1 MNKKLL
7 VLPVLALAV
16 GMMTGCTK
24 DDVKALQD
32 HDAEQ
37 DSRLDAL
44 ENDVNGMKN
53 QISALQT
60 EMNAK
65 IQEAKDDYG
74 AKVNAINAQIADD
87 EAKLVGI
94 TNNFAEEKA
103 ALQADY
109 AAKIKAVDDKYAP
122 LMETANGKIAAL
134 ETNLAAAQQAIT
146 AQITELVQADAG
158 LRSDLTA
165 LQTTFQSKLQEI
177 NAAIQ
182 ANADDILDLQDRLD
196 LDEADLDEVYA
207 AVQALY
213 EDIAAFGDW
222 LTDGQVTDLDS
233 LYTVLL
239 YTEYLSWNYTDYYLD
254 PVKEDLA
261 DLSEYVDALV
271 EYVQSLGNQAS
282 DAITALSE
290 SLTDLSEFVEEF
302 YGEFEDSMEELG
314 AVLQEMD
321 GSIGG
326 LLEDIADIEG
336 EIEIERQRISALEEL
351 EAADKA
357 ELQQDLQDAVEAL
370 EDALNAEAEA
380 LQAEIDELNLQLEAL
395 SNDLYDTIDYLN
407 AYYQN
412 DINYIVD
419 NLGGLLD
426 IPVYEVTFDPNYES
440 IDSVPEQIV
449 VKVLKGDKVEAPD
462 IEREGYVL
470 KNWLL
475 DGDDDKPWVFY
486 GYVVTEDM
494 ELYANWELD
503 GVHEVDYL
511 NPTVLSESTLEQE
524 GVTRYP
530 LDGADG
536 FVEIRD
542 YAPEF
547 YVSMVDTP
555 DGATSALYG
564 TLLHGAL
571 KVGDRV
577 AIQCND
583 SYYTRIIYREID
595 SIFDFNE
602 GYVDFALPTGSDDY
616 ELFFNDNCEAA
627 DIAATDALVCLEGQQ
642 IYSQTF
648 YGTFHAEKPFDTSS
662 ESLSLKQVHNVGS
675 ESIRTVA
682 LGMMDG
688 GSNTVNAGED
698 REDAIM
704 QFTYRQYTFIRKG
717 TKVPVY
723 IYGTSDLCGFF
734 EVEDYDI
741 VSYLEYQLYNY
752 NTLEFFGVR
761 SQEIFGDSLGNV
773 SMSPMAAFA
782 DSIGGSYK
790 PDVDFYDLDKPL
802 ARDFEDWDA
811 VYDQHDSADN
821 ADHSKVFTVFYDYYD
836 NLLCVNLSGNGV
848 QYAGSGTVS
857 YFIFQPTQLL
867 DIEFEDAALISFLKN
882 DHTTSECKYK
892 GVWLFSWVNG
902 QFVQGERIYNFDNLP
917 NGAFIGL
924 GNAGGI
930 FPTDC
935 TTVDAIFYLGI

>member
-1 MNKKLL
+1 MKKKLL

-24 DDVKALQD
+24 DDLAAYQSQNGEDISALKAKDDDLQSQID
-32 HDAEQ
+32 Q
-37 DSRLDAL
+37 LK
-44 ENDVNGMKN
+44 NDVNGMKS
-53 QISALQT
+53 QITALQT
-60 EMNAK
+60 EMNTK

-74 AKVNAINAQIADD
+74 AKVTAINNKITAD
-87 EAKLVGI
+87 EAALASL
-94 TNNFAEEKA
+94 TSSFNSDKA

-109 AAKIKAVDDKYAP
+109 EAKIKAVDDKYAP
-122 LMETANGKIAAL
+122 LMETANAKIAAL
-134 ETNLAAAQQAIT
+134 ETNLASAQQAFT
-146 AQITELVQADAG
+146 NQISALVAADAG
-158 LRSDLTA
+158 LQSDLEA
-165 LQTTFQSKLQEI
+165 LSSDIEDVVGDIMGAIEENATNIEDLAGQLGADEQVM
-177 NAAIQ
+177 AAI
-182 ANADDILDLQDRLD
+182 AESL
-196 LDEADLDEVYA
+196 
-207 AVQALY
+207 QALY
-213 EDIAAFGDW
+213 DGMSQFGNWLLGEDLDDLFYCLAYAVSYGEWYTDQVADDLAELSENVDTLADSASEAISSLYESLSNLAAF
-222 LTDGQVTDLDS
+222 V
-233 LYTVLL
+233 
-239 YTEYLSWNYTDYYLD
+239 N
-254 PVKEDLA
+254 
-261 DLSEYVDALV
+261 
-271 EYVQSLGNQAS
+271 
-282 DAITALSE
+282 
-290 SLTDLSEFVEEF
+290 EF
-302 YGEFEDSMEELG
+302 YEEYEAQMEQLAATLE
-314 AVLQEMD
+314 EMD
-321 GSIGG
+321 GSIDG
-326 LLEDIADIEG
+326 LLEDIADIED
-336 EIEIERQRISALEEL
+336 EIDVERQRIDALEEL

-357 ELQQDLQDAVEAL
+357 ELQQDLQDAVETL

-395 SNDLYDTIDYLN
+395 SDDLYDTIDYLN

-440 IDSVPEQIV
+440 IDSVPEQII

-511 NPTVLSESTLEQE
+511 NPTVLSESSLEQE

-555 DGATSALYG
+555 DSATSALYG

-583 SYYTRIIYREID
+583 SRATRIIYEEID

-602 GYVDFALPTGSDDY
+602 GYVDFALPGGGYDIQ
-616 ELFFNDNCEAA
+616 LFFKDNGEAA

-648 YGTFHAEKPFDTSS
+648 YGTFHAEKTFDTSS

-688 GSNTVNAGED
+688 GSDTVNAGED

-723 IYGTSDLCGFF
+723 MYGTSDLCGHF

-752 NTLEFFGVR
+752 NTLEFVAVQ

-773 SMSPMAAFA
+773 SMSQMAAFA
-782 DSIGGSYK
+782 DSISDTYK
-790 PDVDFYDLDKPL
+790 PDANFYDLEKPL

-821 ADHSKVFTVFYDYYD
+821 ADHSKVFTVFYEYYD
-836 NLLCVNLSGNGV
+836 NLVYANLGQSV
-848 QYAGSGTVS
+848 QYFVSGSERYFVFRLAQPMDLDCEDTFGIHIVTTNGSEMDCNFKTIYSFADTGSQLVKGEQLSSTV
-857 YFIFQPTQLL
+857 
-867 DIEFEDAALISFLKN
+867 
-882 DHTTSECKYK
+882 
-892 GVWLFSWVNG
+892 GVEG
-902 QFVQGERIYNFDNLP
+902 Y
-917 NGAFIGL
+917 IGL
-924 GNAGGI
+924 YMANGSWPNDSSVI
-930 FPTDC
+930 DSMFL
-935 TTVDAIFYLGI
+935 VVE

>member
-1 MNKKLL
+1 MQLPRCIKRKETYMNKKLL

-24 DDVKALQD
+24 DDLKALQD

-44 ENDVNGMKN
+44 ENDVAGMKN
-53 QISALQT
+53 QITALQT
-60 EMNAK
+60 EMNTK

-74 AKVNAINAQIADD
+74 AKVTAINAQISAH
-87 EAKLVGI
+87 EAKLAGI
-94 TNNFAEEKA
+94 TVSFAEEKA
-103 ALQADY
+103 ALETAY
-109 AAKIKAVDDKYAP
+109 KAEAKAVDDKYAP
-122 LMETANGKIAAL
+122 LMAEANQNIAAFQSAL
-134 ETNLAAAQQAIT
+134 TTAQQQFTAQLQALAAKD
-146 AQITELVQADAG
+146 TELEGTISTLTTNFTNA
-158 LRSDLTA
+158 LTA
-165 LQTTFQSKLQEI
+165 LQTSVQS
-177 NAAIQ
+177 NAA
-182 ANADDILDLQDRLD
+182 
-196 LDEADLDEVYA
+196 
-207 AVQALY
+207 
-213 EDIAAFGDW
+213 
-222 LTDGQVTDLDS
+222 
-233 LYTVLL
+233 
-239 YTEYLSWNYTDYYLD
+239 
-254 PVKEDLA
+254 
-261 DLSEYVDALV
+261 
-271 EYVQSLGNQAS
+271 
-282 DAITALSE
+282 AITALQGRMDGAEEQLATLAEFLEKFNQDLADFFAMFRADDMDGIFDALYLCISFADYYIGEAEANIEALSAHVDELEEEANGAFEELYE
-290 SLTDLSEFVEEF
+290 SLSELAASVNDFRDG
-302 YGEFEDSMEELG
+302 YLADMEELG
-314 AVLQEMD
+314 ATLQEMD

-380 LQAEIDELNLQLEAL
+380 LQAEIDELNLQLEIL

-547 YVSMVDTP
+547 YVSMVDYP
-555 DGATSALYG
+555 DSATSALYG
-564 TLLHGAL
+564 TLLHGVL
-571 KVGDRV
+571 RVGDRV

-583 SYYTRIIYREID
+583 SHATRIIYEEIE

-602 GYVDFALPTGSDDY
+602 GYVDYALPGGGYDIQ
-616 ELFFNDNCEAA
+616 LFFKDYGEAA
-627 DIAATDALVCLEGQQ
+627 NNAATDALVCLEGQQ

-648 YGTFHAEKPFDTSS
+648 YGTFHAEKTFDTSS

-688 GSNTVNAGED
+688 GSDTVNAGED

-723 IYGTSDLCGFF
+723 MYGTSDLCGHF

-752 NTLEFFGVR
+752 NTLEFVAVQ

-773 SMSPMAAFA
+773 SMSQMAAFA
-782 DSIGGSYK
+782 DSISDTYK
-790 PDVDFYDLDKPL
+790 PDANFYDLEKPL

-821 ADHSKVFTVFYDYYD
+821 ADHSKVFTVFYEYYD
-836 NLLCVNLSGNGV
+836 NLVYANLGQSV
-848 QYAGSGTVS
+848 QYYVSGSERYFVFRLAQPMDLDCEDIFRIHIVTTNGSEMDCNFKTIYSFADTGSQLVKGEQLSSTV
-857 YFIFQPTQLL
+857 
-867 DIEFEDAALISFLKN
+867 
-882 DHTTSECKYK
+882 
-892 GVWLFSWVNG
+892 GVEG
-902 QFVQGERIYNFDNLP
+902 Y
-917 NGAFIGL
+917 IGL
-924 GNAGGI
+924 YMANGSWPNEPSEI
-930 FPTDC
+930 
-935 TTVDAIFYLGI
+935 DAMFLVVE